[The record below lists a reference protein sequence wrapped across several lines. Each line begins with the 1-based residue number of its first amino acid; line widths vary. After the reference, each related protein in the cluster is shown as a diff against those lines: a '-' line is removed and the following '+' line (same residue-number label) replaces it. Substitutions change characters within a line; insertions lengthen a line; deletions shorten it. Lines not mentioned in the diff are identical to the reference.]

1 MTTNYSVKK
10 TPIIRIVLFLSLIC
24 LYVLFGYYLERTEYF
39 KLISLYAALFFV
51 SYKIIQLNSGTNS
64 PLFIVSLLARF
75 VFIMAIP
82 NLSQDFYRFIWDGR
96 MIFAGYNPYLHTP
109 DSFLTNGIFPIP
121 DAQIL
126 YNKMGPLS
134 ASHFTNYPPV
144 SQFCYYLAAVVS
156 NHSILGSVIVMRV
169 LIIAAD
175 FGTFFFGRKLLKN
188 LNLPV
193 SYIYWYIL
201 NPFII
206 IELTGNLHFEGVMI
220 CFLVMSLY
228 LLQNLKWQWA
238 AVAFSLSVATKLIPL
253 IFLPLIFKHLNLKK
267 GFLFCALVGLINIAL
282 FLPFISSEF
291 ITNYAGTVGLWFRNF
306 EFNASIFN
314 IAKGIGYAFTGYNP
328 IKIVGPIM
336 ALLVLVYIAYTTY
349 KAPLKDLKSL
359 IFNMLLIISVYY
371 FTTTT
376 VHPWYISLLVILSV
390 FSGYKYPLVWSAT
403 LMLSYLAYASAD
415 NEENLWIIGLEYI
428 FVYGAFI
435 YEVILKK
442 QIGRTPMET
451 LEPYTDRS

>member
-1 MTTNYSVKK
+1 MTINYSVNK
-10 TPIIRIVLFLSLIC
+10 TQIIRISLFLSLIC
-24 LYVLFGYYLERTEYF
+24 LYAAFGYDLERTEYF
-39 KLISLYAALFFV
+39 KLISLYAVLCFLSV
-51 SYKIIQLNSGTNS
+51 KIVQLNNENNS
-64 PLFIVSLLARF
+64 PLFILSILVRF
-75 VFIMAIP
+75 VFLMAIP

-96 MIFAGYNPYLHTP
+96 MIFEGFNPYLYTP
-109 DSFLTNGIFPIP
+109 DSFLTQGISPVP
-121 DAQIL
+121 EAQIL

-144 SQFCYYLAAVVS
+144 SQFCYYLAAVFS
-156 NHSILGSVIVMRV
+156 NHSILGSVIVMRL

-228 LLQNLKWQWA
+228 LLQKLKWQWA

-253 IFLPLIFKHLNLKK
+253 IFLPLVFKYLKLKK
-267 GFLFCALVGLINIAL
+267 GFLFCAIVGLINIAL

-291 ITNYAGTVGLWFRNF
+291 ITNYAGTVGLWFKNF
-306 EFNASIFN
+306 EFNSSIFN
-314 IAKGIGYAFTGYNP
+314 IVKGIGYAFTGNNE
-328 IKIVGPIM
+328 IKILGPIM
-336 ALLVLVYIAYTTY
+336 ALLVILYIAITTY
-349 KAPLKDLKSL
+349 RSPLKDLKNL
-359 IFNMLLIISVYY
+359 LFNMLLILSVYY

-376 VHPWYISLLVILSV
+376 VHPWYISLLVILAV

-403 LMLSYLAYASAD
+403 LILSYLAYASAD
-415 NEENLWIIGLEYI
+415 NKENLWIIGLEYI

-442 QIGRTPMET
+442 QIGRKQIE
-451 LEPYTDRS
+451 E